1 MNSCV
6 WKSVYSATVWAILLV
21 MTGKTTLSQ
30 TFTQQA
36 HPESYQAT
44 IGVDYLSRVLERDY
58 NYSINIW
65 DFSGDFQT
73 YVEIRNEFY
82 KELTAIV
89 YLFDLGLK
97 RTFDNLESYIK
108 EVAEQGIKD
117 VAFFLV
123 ANKVIFSD
131 LKRKMLIE

>member
-1 MNSCV
+1 
-6 WKSVYSATVWAILLV
+6 

-36 HPESYQAT
+36 LPECYQAT

-73 YVEIRNEFY
+73 YTEIRNEFY

-97 RTFDNLESYIK
+97 RTFDNLEIYLK
-108 EVAEQGIKD
+108 E
-117 VAFFLV
+117 L
-123 ANKVIFSD
+123 
-131 LKRKMLIE
+131 